1 MAQALFKR
9 LQVVTV
15 SLLALSALAFAYG
28 RLSYAAPNVYA
39 PYLAFDAQEVRRFAT
54 CQSGG
59 YAAQTPLYC
68 YRSNGGLSI
77 SFSLD
82 DFNRVVSVALFET
95 PAPVSLG
102 DLIAWYGMFDRANT
116 TRRWSAFYWHM
127 PQMTILAT
135 TRHNN
140 LYARVTFIHFG
151 LQTVSQTALP

>member
-9 LQVVTV
+9 LQLVTV
-15 SLLALSALAFAYG
+15 SLLALSALALLYG
-28 RLSYAAPNVYA
+28 RLSYAASNPYA
-39 PYLAFDAQEVRRFAT
+39 PYLAFNAQEVRSFAT

-59 YAAQTPLYC
+59 YAAQTPFYC
-68 YRSNGGLSI
+68 YRSNGDVSI

-82 DFNRVVSVALFET
+82 DFNRVVSMAVFQS
-95 PAPVSLG
+95 PASVSLG
-102 DLIAWYGMFDRANT
+102 DLIAWYGMFDRSNT
-116 TRRWSAFYWHM
+116 TRRWSAFYWHS
-127 PQMTILAT
+127 QTMTILAT

>member
-1 MAQALFKR
+1 MALSLIKR

-15 SLLALSALAFAYG
+15 SLLALSALALVYG
-28 RLSYAAPNVYA
+28 RLSYAAPNVYT
-39 PYLAFDAQEVRRFAT
+39 PYLAFDSQQVHRFAT

-68 YRSNGGLSI
+68 YRSNAGLSI

-82 DFNRVVSVALFET
+82 DFNRVVSMAVFESPT
-95 PAPVSLG
+95 PVSLG
-102 DLIAWYGMFDRANT
+102 DLVAWYGMYHRSNT
-116 TRRWSAFYWHM
+116 TRRWAAFYWHLQNM
-127 PQMTILAT
+127 SILAT
-135 TRHNN
+135 TRHSS